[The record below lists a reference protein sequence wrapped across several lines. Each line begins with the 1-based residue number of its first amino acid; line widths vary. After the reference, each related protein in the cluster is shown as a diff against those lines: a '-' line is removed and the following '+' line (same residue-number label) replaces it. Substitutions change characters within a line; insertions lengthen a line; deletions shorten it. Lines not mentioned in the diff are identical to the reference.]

1 MPIIFACTCGKTL
14 RVPDVHAGRRAK
26 CPACN
31 AVVNIPAPGPDFE
44 IIEDAQKPV
53 PRSSSKR
60 PAKPV
65 IDDDSDDGTY
75 RLGPP
80 EPTLDDPT
88 GRRPRGKPG
97 LH

>member
-1 MPIIFACTCGKTL
+1 MPITFPCTCGKTL
-14 RVPDVHAGRRAK
+14 RVPDASAGRRAK

-31 AVVNIPAPGPDFE
+31 AVVNIPALEPELE
-44 IIEDAQKPV
+44 IIEDAPVAPQRSLPTKPT
-53 PRSSSKR
+53 
-60 PAKPV
+60 KP

-80 EPTLDDPT
+80 VPTLDDPT